1 MVLDR
6 AGYGAI
12 SLIKSYGKR
21 VLLVSFND
29 NPRLTIITVH
39 SSTEAATDEEAEDF
53 HINLRAVIH
62 EVPAH
67 HLLMV
72 LGDYNARLGNTS
84 ADAEQW
90 HFHSTTNR
98 NEGLLK
104 DTMDDQQLEATNHR
118 F

>member
-6 AGYGAI
+6 AGFEAI
-12 SLIKSYGKR
+12 GLIKSYGKR

-29 NPRLTIITVH
+29 NPRLTVITVYIITEAV
-39 SSTEAATDEEAEDF
+39 TEEETEDF
-53 HINLRAVIH
+53 HSTVRAAIH

-84 ADAEQW
+84 ADAKQW

-98 NEGLLK
+98 NGGILTLK
-104 DTMDDQQLEATNHR
+104 GHNG
-118 F
+118 